1 MQMTISVYMNV
12 HATTLHQRICEVV
25 EHLARVVVN
34 ASEEALALGGALYS
48 LDGKP
53 IGSYLVEFK

>member
-1 MQMTISVYMNV
+1 MQMTIRVNINI
-12 HATTLHQRICEVV
+12 HATTHHQKICEVV

-34 ASEEALALGGALYS
+34 ASEEAPALGGALYS